1 MISKNKFQASPF
13 LLTFSVTFLL
23 FQTPT
28 MGAVIFTESFGTVS
42 GTTTIANHENAN
54 GFDNDG
60 FELSGTGDIR
70 ATEVSTGEY
79 LGASGGA
86 NAYLT
91 SSGTPTIV
99 ISGISTIGYTAGTV
113 GISFGAYKS
122 AIASTMSTLLLTYS
136 TDATNWT
143 PITTLAEPT
152 GTGTSVW
159 RSISIQNTNI
169 PISSTLSLRWTNE
182 DPGTTYYRIDDV
194 VLTALPEPSI
204 AVLSALGF
212 LSLLRRRR

>member
-1 MISKNKFQASPF
+1 MIPKNKRQTTLLLLAGTVAS
-13 LLTFSVTFLL
+13 LL
-23 FQTPT
+23 FQTTT
-28 MGAVIFTESFGTVS
+28 MGAVIFTESFGTVT
-42 GTTTIANHENAN
+42 GTTVIATHETAN

-60 FELSGTGDIR
+60 FTFLGTGDIR
-70 ATEVSTGEY
+70 NATPSDKY
-79 LGASGGA
+79 IGASGEA

-91 SSGTPTIV
+91 STGTPTIV

-122 AIASTMSTLLLTYS
+122 AIASTMSTLLLAYS

-152 GTGTSVW
+152 GTGTSIW

-169 PISSTLSLRWTNE
+169 PISSTLSLRWKNE
-182 DPGTTYYRIDDV
+182 NLDTTYYRIDDV

-204 AVLSALGF
+204 AVLSALGLLGF
-212 LSLLRRRR
+212 LRRRR